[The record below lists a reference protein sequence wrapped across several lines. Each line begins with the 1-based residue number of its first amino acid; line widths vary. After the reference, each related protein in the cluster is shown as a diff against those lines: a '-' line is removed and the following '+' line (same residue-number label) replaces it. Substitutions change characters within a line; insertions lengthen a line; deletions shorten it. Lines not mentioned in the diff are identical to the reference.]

1 MSKYIVNAISGN
13 MFDLSTAFDLCWKP
27 LSLND
32 VKKLLKK
39 GDWKSVLGHDDI
51 ANLLSEMTGYHLEK
65 NRVNNTLEFGDSAIL
80 AQYKG
85 PRLEEGATKLP
96 KGATIQFA
104 LVYPAEHISRQY
116 IGNGETLEG

>member
-13 MFDLSTAFDLCWKP
+13 MFDLSKDFDLCWKP